1 MNITTDNIEE
11 WCFRYLEKDL
21 DANEQAFFET
31 ELTSNK
37 ALQKEYALWKKTKIR
52 DLVIDVPTHLNT
64 PLLRYNA
71 QFIWLCIELSVVIT
85 LSIASIYYR
94 STPTIVEHPM
104 RTNTSVIIIDAADS
118 IDTTEKK
125 TQAKVLSELKHIE
138 RKSIIPTKEEIV
150 LVIPSVQ
157 TYIDSSKHPRESAN
171 LEETILSTAI
181 SQPSIDLA
189 IDSITLPKDS
199 TVKNAAPKKIKATN
213 RKRTTGSRLIPINN
227 DL

>member
-21 DANEQAFFET
+21 DANEQTFFET

-37 ALQKEYALWKKTKIR
+37 ALQKEYALWEKTKIR
-52 DLVIDVPTHLNT
+52 DLVIDVPMHLNT

-71 QFIWLCIELSVVIT
+71 QFIWLCLELSIVVA

-104 RTNTSVIIIDAADS
+104 RTNSSVIIM
-118 IDTTEKK
+118 DTTDIVDITKNK
-125 TQAKVLSELKHIE
+125 TQPAVLSELKHI
-138 RKSIIPTKEEIV
+138 KKTSIKPAKEEII
-150 LVIPSVQ
+150 LVVPSVQ
-157 TYIDSSKHPRESAN
+157 PHIDSSKHPRESAIS
-171 LEETILSTAI
+171 EETILPIAI
-181 SQPSIDLA
+181 SQPSIDLPS
-189 IDSITLPKDS
+189 DSITLPKDS
-199 TVKNAAPKKIKATN
+199 TVKNVAHKKIKTAN
-213 RKRTTGSRLIPINN
+213 RKRNTGSRLIPINN